1 MATYKWALTE
11 RGYKEVDWRDYKH
24 KEYVEKSVYVEKY
37 LAPCV
42 KNARCG
48 WEKVRYM
55 ILENEWG
62 QEEYVG
68 MFADDTE
75 MGGRY
80 ICVTGDSLG
89 SIACEVWRNV
99 FN

>member
-11 RGYKEVDWRDYKH
+11 RGYKEVDWKDYKH
-24 KEYVEKSVYVEKY
+24 KEYV
-37 LAPCV
+37 A
-42 KNARCG
+42 
-48 WEKVRYM
+48 
-55 ILENEWG
+55 
-62 QEEYVG
+62 
-68 MFADDTE
+68 MFADETE
-75 MGGRY
+75 KGGRY